1 MSFKLGSSL
10 NINKWMEVTE
20 NALKMRNLGH
30 LRVKADMLHG
40 VSGFSAGL
48 DVGHKFVSRAEMVS
62 IGLHHHWLKGIDY
75 LDNVTDI
82 VSGGFDF
89 KLPRV
94 SLNNHVVDVLKA

>member
-1 MSFKLGSSL
+1 
-10 NINKWMEVTE
+10 
-20 NALKMRNLGH
+20 
-30 LRVKADMLHG
+30 MLHEF
-40 VSGFSAGL
+40 SGFPAGL

-94 SLNNHVVDVLKA
+94 SLNNHVVDEISLVKIELLIKMLLHCVTPNRNTY